1 MRRLFE
7 QMVLLPLDA
16 FLTSVE
22 LLSQGPGGSQTID
35 GMLSRIVHTLSRPH
49 STRRGARPDGGRA
62 EYGRVSE
69 RRPLE

>member
-7 QMVLLPLDA
+7 QMVLRPLDA
-16 FLTSVE
+16 LLTSVE
-22 LLSQGPGGSQTID
+22 LLGQGPGGSRTVD

-49 STRRGARPDGGRA
+49 SMRRDARPGGKRAGYGRA
-62 EYGRVSE
+62 SE